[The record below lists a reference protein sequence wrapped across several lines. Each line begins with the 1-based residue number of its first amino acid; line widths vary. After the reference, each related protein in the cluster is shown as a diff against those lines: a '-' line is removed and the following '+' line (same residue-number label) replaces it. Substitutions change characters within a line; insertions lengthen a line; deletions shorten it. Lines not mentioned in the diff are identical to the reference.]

1 MIYSCVS
8 IFSILV
14 DKRPKLAQLDTLSQG
29 VTTTISM
36 VQSLYLPFIVKKTT
50 LFCHPVI
57 VNIIILLS
65 TIEIELINSSR

>member
-14 DKRPKLAQLDTLSQG
+14 DKRPKLAQLDPLSQG

-36 VQSLYLPFIVKKTT
+36 VQSLYLFIVKKT